1 LTGPPAR
8 DTVAAMTNRLAI
20 AALVV
25 VAAACSPK
33 RIPGTEIRD
42 SPENRAVYSVVD
54 DYVQA
59 MNHRDPSGILT
70 QVASDYF
77 DDAGTPEPDDDLDR
91 ERLEKSLVDVFARV
105 EAAKL
110 AVSLRK
116 IEIEGDSAFA
126 EILYDSYYRVQTRS
140 GPVPRRDS
148 DVHRI
153 RLKKVGGQWK
163 IVAGL

>member
-1 LTGPPAR
+1 MTKR
-8 DTVAAMTNRLAI
+8 AAFTLA
-20 AALVV
+20 LF
-25 VAAACSPK
+25 VAAACSPR

-42 SPENRAVYSVVD
+42 TSENRAIYAVIEEYVRGLNQRDAAVVL
-54 DYVQA
+54 A
-59 MNHRDPSGILT
+59 

-77 DDAGTPEPDDDLDR
+77 DDAGTPEPGDDLDR
-91 ERLEKSLVDVFARV
+91 ERLEKGLAADLARV

-110 AVSLRK
+110 AVSFRK
-116 IEIEGDSAFA
+116 IEIQEDAAFA
-126 EILYDSYYRVQTRS
+126 EIFYDSSYRVQTPA

-153 RLKKVGGQWK
+153 RLKKTGGQWK